1 MRKTLKN
8 RPHVEA
14 TVASRREATEPARIE
29 VGIQG
34 FVNPNSRDG
43 HRPMIK
49 GKAWSGLRT
58 RKGGSAAVGDEGAGS
73 AWQDGDDE
81 VVARGRR
88 RRTKYGETPRV
99 DVTFLLRPKG
109 WEGIRTK
116 GGRR

>member
-1 MRKTLKN
+1 MRRTLKN

-14 TVASRREATEPARIE
+14 TVASRREATEPAEIE

-58 RKGGSAAVGDEGAGS
+58 RKGRSGDEGAGS
-73 AWQDGDDE
+73 TWQDGDDE
-81 VVARGRR
+81 AAAQGQR
-88 RRTKYGETPRV
+88 RRTKSDETPRV
-99 DVTFLLRPKG
+99 DVALLLRPKG
-109 WEGIRTK
+109 PRLRDWRVVAWSCL
-116 GGRR
+116 